1 MPFGNRRMGPRL
13 RHRKAACRST
23 LSFSSSGKSSAR
35 SNRLL
40 MGNVFRPLHSP
51 IDDAKRNRGSYEAKL
66 ARSAQ
71 FLRLPIRAGVPSRM
85 ASHGNR
91 ARARR
96 SAEEYLHYPPNLSHA
111 PTTVVQQKPGTLFG
125 LSTSMLASQIQ
136 LLRLS
141 RIILWVHVG
150 ETPWT
155 VAVKL
160 HNCVLIREHVV
171 LHARRH
177 REETTHWQNL
187 SLALIRIRSRT

>member
-96 SAEEYLHYPPNLSHA
+96 SAEEYLHYPPDLLSCTHNSGSA
-111 PTTVVQQKPGTLFG
+111 KARHVIRTFNVDACVPNSATATFADHPLG
-125 LSTSMLASQIQ
+125 
-136 LLRLS
+136 S
-141 RIILWVHVG
+141 R
-150 ETPWT
+150 
-155 VAVKL
+155 
-160 HNCVLIREHVV
+160 R
-171 LHARRH
+171 
-177 REETTHWQNL
+177 
-187 SLALIRIRSRT
+187 

>member
-1 MPFGNRRMGPRL
+1 MRRGTAAVTKRNWRAPLNSFG
-13 RHRKAACRST
+13 CRSGPGC
-23 LSFSSSGKSSAR
+23 LQEW
-35 SNRLL
+35 LL
-40 MGNVFRPLHSP
+40 TG
-51 IDDAKRNRGSYEAKL
+51 I
-66 ARSAQ
+66 
-71 FLRLPIRAGVPSRM
+71 
-85 ASHGNR
+85 
-91 ARARR
+91 ARAP
-96 SAEEYLHYPPNLSHA
+96 EEVRKSTFITHQICSHA